1 MVDLSI
7 VVPVYNTYKYLD
19 KCLHSLCKQLCS
31 SCKFEIIVINDG
43 STDKSEDIILSYAKK
58 YPKIIRHFK
67 KKNSGISSTRNFG
80 IEHCKG
86 EYIMF
91 VDSDDFVETNLI
103 SDFVN
108 KNKNYDL
115 FIHGYYEVFEKSNKR
130 ICYKIENDKIID
142 NVCSL
147 QEALSLI
154 VENRA
159 VRGYLWNKVLKK
171 SIIVDNHLKFDEK
184 IKYIEDL
191 PFVISYLK
199 YCKTIYISSSTSY
212 NYMQRMGS
220 LVNSGFNEGKLSSL
234 IGYKY
239 IENEI
244 MAINPVYIKTF
255 YYYIFEL
262 NYELSVRIRK
272 SSDFLKYKNEYFNL
286 KKNMNKYY
294 KLFIFKRIKIK
305 YKIKATIK
313 LVFYNLIL
321 MRYKI

>member
-1 MVDLSI
+1 
-7 VVPVYNTYKYLD
+7 
-19 KCLHSLCKQLCS
+19 
-31 SCKFEIIVINDG
+31 
-43 STDKSEDIILSYAKK
+43 
-58 YPKIIRHFK
+58 
-67 KKNSGISSTRNFG
+67 
-80 IEHCKG
+80 
-86 EYIMF
+86 
-91 VDSDDFVETNLI
+91 
-103 SDFVN
+103 
-108 KNKNYDL
+108 
-115 FIHGYYEVFEKSNKR
+115 
-130 ICYKIENDKIID
+130 
-142 NVCSL
+142 
-147 QEALSLI
+147 
-154 VENRA
+154 
-159 VRGYLWNKVLKK
+159 
-171 SIIVDNHLKFDEK
+171 
-184 IKYIEDL
+184 
-191 PFVISYLK
+191 
-199 YCKTIYISSSTSY
+199 
-212 NYMQRMGS
+212 MQRMGS